1 MGVLGEYF
9 ALPAVPDRFV
19 ALLCVLRAFAL
30 KFVKV
35 QMSDKSH
42 RPIRSFVRREG
53 RLTRGQQ
60 RAMDTLWARLG
71 VDTPGVE
78 TLESERLAQ
87 VMEPL
92 DLDALFARD
101 EEEVALEQRVLEI
114 GFGMGQ
120 SLAEMAAQFPGND
133 YLGIEVHRPGV
144 GTLLRLLEER
154 RLNNVRVICD
164 DAVQVLKHHLPDASL
179 DRVQLYFPD
188 PWHKKKHHKRR
199 IVSPEFTALIARKL
213 KPGGVFHLATD
224 WQDYAGQ
231 MLDVLSAAA
240 DFRNLAGDD
249 AYSPRP
255 EWRPLT
261 KFEQRGQRLGHGV
274 WDLLFERLPS

>member
-1 MGVLGEYF
+1 MARSYGLHKQQMCMTE
-9 ALPAVPDRFV
+9 D
-19 ALLCVLRAFAL
+19 AL
-30 KFVKV
+30 KNK
-35 QMSDKSH
+35 H

-71 VDTPGVE
+71 VDTPGAEV
-78 TLESERLAQ
+78 LEAERLAQ
-87 VMEPL
+87 LAEPL
-92 DLDALFARD
+92 DLDELFARD
-101 EEEVALEQRVLEI
+101 DEDVSRAQRVLEI

-120 SLAEMAAQFPGND
+120 SLADMAAAFPAND

-213 KPGGVFHLATD
+213 KRGGVFHLATD
-224 WQDYAGQ
+224 WQDYAEQ
-231 MLDVLSAAA
+231 MLAVLSAAA
-240 DFRNLAGDD
+240 DFRNLAGDGV
-249 AYSPRP
+249 YSPRP
-255 EWRPLT
+255 DWRPLT

-274 WDLLFERLPS
+274 WDLLFECQPA